1 MPPAKPTLRVGRYAL
16 FGEIASGG
24 MATVYFGRLIGEAGF
39 SRTVAIKR
47 LHPQLAKDPD
57 LAAMLADEA
66 RLAGR
71 IHHPNVVPT
80 LDVVSTDGELFLV
93 LEYVHGE
100 SLSRLARATF
110 AQETPIPQAIVA
122 AIICGALHG
131 LHAAH
136 EAVDENGASLHIV
149 HRDVSPQNI
158 IVGED
163 GTPRV
168 LDFGV
173 AKAVGRSHV
182 TRDGSVKGKLA
193 YMPPEQLRA
202 GAIDRRADIYAAGV
216 VLWELFTGTRLFA
229 AENEGATV
237 ERILHGVVDP
247 PSARAPELPRAV
259 DAVVMRAL
267 SRNAT
272 ERFGTARQM
281 ALELE
286 EATGGIASPAQ
297 VGEWVR
303 GLAGDALAA
312 RTRALPSSDSDVPPE
327 TPELEVA
334 PSVADEPMRS
344 QMSSISVS
352 MPTDDRQ
359 ATKPDRARWPVAAAF
374 VAGLAVATGAVLLST
389 RGSHESAP
397 AGASLQ
403 PSTVLSTSADV
414 TPADPVAVASAA
426 PSSSAAPSASIA
438 ASASVAAAA
447 HPPPGKR
454 PPVRPPSQKC
464 IVRTFVD
471 NAGVKQYTEDCG
483 KK

>member
-66 RLAGR
+66 RVAGR

-80 LDVVSTDGELFLV
+80 LDVVSTEGELFLV

-110 AQETPIPQAIVA
+110 AQDTPIPRAIVA

-216 VLWELFTGTRLFA
+216 VLWELLTGARLFA

-237 ERILHGVVDP
+237 ERILHGAVDP
-247 PSARAPELPRAV
+247 PSARAPDLPRGV

-297 VGEWVR
+297 VSEWVR
-303 GLAGDALAA
+303 GLAGDALDA
-312 RTRALPSSDSDVPPE
+312 RTRALPFSESDVAPD
-327 TPELEVA
+327 LE
-334 PSVADEPMRS
+334 PRIADEPMRS

-352 MPTDDRQ
+352 MPTDDH
-359 ATKPDRARWPVAAAF
+359 AAAKPERARWPVAAAF

-389 RGSHESAP
+389 RASRGHP
-397 AGASLQ
+397 PVGASPQ
-403 PSTVLSTSADV
+403 PSAVPSSSADV
-414 TPADPVAVASAA
+414 TAADPAAVASSA
-426 PSSSAAPSASIA
+426 SSASTPSVAPTASVSASA
-438 ASASVAAAA
+438 LVAGTARPSPAR
-447 HPPPGKR
+447 R
-454 PPVRPPSQKC
+454 PPVRAPKC
-464 IVRTFVD
+464 TVRTFVD
-471 NAGVKQYTEDCG
+471 DAGVKQYTEDCG
-483 KK
+483 RK